1 MMIRAVLAVALSS
14 ALQAGF
20 VDRSPHDQRFVPVEA
35 GTRVEVLDWGG
46 SGPVLVLLA
55 QMGQTAH
62 IYDDWAPTLTPRF
75 HVLGV
80 TRRGFGASSVPQA
93 GYSADRLGQDIV
105 DVLDAEH
112 LDAPILVGNG
122 FAGEELSWVA
132 THVAPRRLGG
142 LVFLDAAYDRT
153 HVREEAALMQRLPA
167 PPRPAS
173 PPDTSSV
180 TAFARWA
187 SSGLGVPLPASEV
200 AQIARVDADGHVTGE
215 RTSPGVG
222 QQILAGIVE
231 TDYLRIRVP
240 TLAIYAVRTTQ
251 QAFPACAT
259 DAAAGSDA
267 CQALE
272 AWTER
277 QRVES
282 KRRLKTIRAPVR
294 VIEYEGASPF
304 VFLSNGPDVTRELE
318 RFAAA
323 LR

>member
-1 MMIRAVLAVALSS
+1 MMIRPLVAAALAA
-14 ALQAGF
+14 ALQVAF
-20 VDRSPHDQRFVPVEA
+20 VDRSPHEQRFVTVDA
-35 GTRVEVLDWGG
+35 GTRLELLDWGG

-62 IYDDWAPTLTPRF
+62 IYDEWAPALTPRF

-80 TRRGFGASSVPQA
+80 TRRGFGASSVPDT
-93 GYSADRLGQDIV
+93 GYSADRLGQDV
-105 DVLDAEH
+105 LDVLDAEH
-112 LDAPILVGNG
+112 LDAPLLVGNG

-132 THVAPRRLGG
+132 THVTPRRLGG
-142 LVFLDAAYDRT
+142 LVYLDAAYDRT
-153 HVREEAALMQRLPA
+153 HVAEEAALMQRLPA
-167 PPRPAS
+167 PPRPSS

-180 TAFARWA
+180 AAFAKW
-187 SSGLGVPLPASEV
+187 SSTALGVSMPASEI
-200 AQIARVDADGHVTGE
+200 AQLARIGDDGRVSGE
-215 RTSPGVG
+215 RAPAAVR

-240 TLAIYAVRTTQ
+240 TLAIYAVRTAT
-251 QAFPACAT
+251 QAFPACAG
-259 DAAAGSDA
+259 DAAPSREV
-267 CQALE
+267 CHELQ

-277 QRVES
+277 QRTES
-282 KRRLKTIRAPVR
+282 KRRLKTIRAPVH

-304 VFLSNGPDVTRELE
+304 VFLSNGPDVVREID